1 MSDSSPCVPVAP
13 STNTGYT
20 VSFVLLLAVIVE
32 FDANVAVTAFPEHAA
47 DVPELVIYPA
57 PLVIALLFSD
67 MFAVP
72 SNDTPAIVLAFA
84 NAVAVAALPV
94 HEPDEPEVL
103 PVTLPVNDAVI
114 VPAEKSPEL
123 SLNTIVL
130 PVLAFVALDVT
141 VNVPPSEFTQPDK
154 PFPDV
159 APFST

>member
-1 MSDSSPCVPVAP
+1 M
-13 STNTGYT
+13 
-20 VSFVLLLAVIVE
+20 LLLAVIVE
-32 FDANVAVTAFPEHAA
+32 FVANVAVAEFPEHAA

-84 NAVAVAALPV
+84 KAVAVAALPV
-94 HEPDEPEVL
+94 HDPDEPEVL
-103 PVTLPVNDAVI
+103 PVTLPGSDAVI

-130 PVLAFVALDVT
+130 PVLALVALDVT
-141 VNVPPSEFTQPDK
+141 VNVPPSDDDEPDS
-154 PFPDV
+154 PLPDT
-159 APFST
+159 APAAT